1 MVKLVKIV
9 FVGGTGA
16 ERGERLF
23 IDPENRWR
31 LVWSPYNMVAAVLLY
46 LYNMNIR
53 KEYGDTTLL
62 STLLSMRSTR
72 KLTACRS
79 P

>member
-9 FVGGTGA
+9 FVGGTDA

-31 LVWSPYNMVAAVLLY
+31 LVAL
-46 LYNMNIR
+46 
-53 KEYGDTTLL
+53 
-62 STLLSMRSTR
+62 
-72 KLTACRS
+72 
-79 P
+79 